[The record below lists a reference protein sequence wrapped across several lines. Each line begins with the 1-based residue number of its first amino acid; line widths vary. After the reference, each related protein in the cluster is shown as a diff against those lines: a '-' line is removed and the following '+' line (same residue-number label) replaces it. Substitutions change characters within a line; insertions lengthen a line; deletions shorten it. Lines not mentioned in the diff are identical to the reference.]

1 MMRVLITL
9 VTLGSVAAAA
19 MWLHKQSLPQARPA
33 QPAASSEGPRMIYAP
48 GAVEGASEQVELRL
62 ELPGRIVEVLV
73 KEGDFVERGTL
84 LVRLD
89 DATYRQQIELLKAE
103 HQVIQAELVRL
114 RNGAHQHERMEAAQ
128 MLQARQERLKHAQ
141 RELVRSK
148 KLLDTR
154 STSEQEVARWEA
166 EVKALMAE
174 VRAAQARHDF
184 LDAPARE
191 DEIKAIEAKAT
202 VVEARLDL
210 AETELAKTLLHAPSS
225 GQVLEL
231 NREPGELIDLDDPQ
245 PTIVLADT
253 RRLRV
258 RAYVEELD
266 AMHVRAGMTA
276 YITADGL
283 PGQRIAG
290 RVLQVLPRMS
300 FKQVWTDRPDERFNV
315 KSREVLI
322 ELSQPS
328 SIPASTDVVTPINP
342 PDLVFGLIVEVEI
355 DPTIK
360 APPLRQAASAE
371 R

>member
-1 MMRVLITL
+1 
-9 VTLGSVAAAA
+9 
-19 MWLHKQSLPQARPA
+19 
-33 QPAASSEGPRMIYAP
+33 
-48 GAVEGASEQVELRL
+48 
-62 ELPGRIVEVLV
+62 
-73 KEGDFVERGTL
+73 
-84 LVRLD
+84 
-89 DATYRQQIELLKAE
+89 
-103 HQVIQAELVRL
+103 
-114 RNGAHQHERMEAAQ
+114 MEAAQ

-141 RELVRSK
+141 LELVRSK